1 MEPSTGGAHD
11 TGLKGHGIRKGAL
24 EGRTPTAVEK
34 EAMKSASYRKKGAGG
49 GKVGVGCSRINVVL
63 LKEEERQLYP

>member
-1 MEPSTGGAHD
+1 MPYYRETFIWATKLSP
-11 TGLKGHGIRKGAL
+11 
-24 EGRTPTAVEK
+24 
-34 EAMKSASYRKKGAGG
+34 RKKGAGG